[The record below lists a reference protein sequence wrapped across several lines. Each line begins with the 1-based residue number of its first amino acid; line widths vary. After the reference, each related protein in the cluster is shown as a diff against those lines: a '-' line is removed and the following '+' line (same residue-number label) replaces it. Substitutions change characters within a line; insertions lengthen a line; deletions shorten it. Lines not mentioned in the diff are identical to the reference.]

1 MMDREQQTA
10 GRTAARVKPY
20 SLQHGS
26 VLSRQTSR
34 GSLRFVLHFLPERSF
49 IKASDIYCVQA
60 RFRTHGALRQD
71 LESPIIPVPFCA
83 SETQPQ
89 RIVMIEY
96 RLQSTHKVLAFQ
108 FGRDLQHNRLAE
120 AMQRA

>member
-1 MMDREQQTA
+1 MMDREEQTA
-10 GRTAARVKPY
+10 GRTAARVKPH
-20 SLQHGS
+20 SLQHEP

-34 GSLRFVLHFLPERSF
+34 GSLRFVLHFLSERSF

-83 SETQPQ
+83 GETQAQ

-96 RLQSTHKVLAFQ
+96 RLQSSHKVLTLQ
-108 FGRDLQHNRLAE
+108 LGWDLQHKRLAE
-120 AMQRA
+120 AI